1 MVDNKNI
8 DIIIKTFKKNNLKLT
23 LQRMNIYSYLMS
35 TCEHPTVDTIY
46 TNIRK
51 TIPTI
56 SLATVYKNLNTLVN
70 SGLIKLI
77 NVCEENFR
85 YDANLDLHAHFKC
98 TSCNKVED
106 LYLDDNVLKSLLSR
120 NNTINNLDVFLY
132 GTCTCCSGY
141 TKSNN

>member
-8 DIIIKTFKKNNLKLT
+8 DTIIETFKKNNLKLT

-51 TIPTI
+51 SIPTI

-106 LYLDDNVLKSLLSR
+106 LYLDDKVMESLLNRS
-120 NNTINNLDVFLY
+120 NDINNFDVFLY
-132 GTCTCCSGY
+132 GTCDCC
-141 TKSNN
+141 KNHVVINN